1 VGVVYDRKY
10 SLTGGSLG
18 AGETANLFVRSGD
31 DAGEF
36 GYTATAGTYSQGA
49 GSTTMSFSFSE
60 AMEVRALGA
69 GDFSLAAGQ
78 SAAVSATSASMSS
91 SGLTVSYSGGALT
104 GVVRLQYSGTN
115 LVDPEGDQLRYK
127 DISVGTSA
135 GETLDGAART
145 GDQAIFG
152 NAGND
157 LIYGGSGNDLIV
169 GGAGN
174 DNLTGGAGADVF
186 RFIQFEAGSDVV
198 TDFNVTQG
206 DKLDLRG
213 LLQDTGFQLADLSL
227 FVRIDAGVNESR
239 VKVDTLGTGN
249 FSAPSMTFSLLSPQG
264 INDGLQ
270 ELVDQ
275 RVFLVM

>member
-1 VGVVYDRKY
+1 M
-10 SLTGGSLG
+10 
-18 AGETANLFVRSGD
+18 N
-31 DAGEF
+31 
-36 GYTATAGTYSQGA
+36 QH
-49 GSTTMSFSFSE
+49 
-60 AMEVRALGA
+60 
-69 GDFSLAAGQ
+69 
-78 SAAVSATSASMSS
+78 
-91 SGLTVSYSGGALT
+91 T
-104 GVVRLQYSGTN
+104 GVLRLQYSGAN
-115 LVDPEGDQLRYK
+115 VVDPEGDQLRYK

-145 GDQAIFG
+145 GAQAMFG

-157 LIYGGSGNDLIV
+157 LIYGGAGHDLIV

-198 TDFNVTQG
+198 TDFNVLQG

-227 FVRIDAGVNESR
+227 FVRIDAGVNETR

-249 FSAPSMTFSLLSPQG
+249 FSAPSLTISLLNPQG
-264 INDGLQ
+264 LTDGLQ